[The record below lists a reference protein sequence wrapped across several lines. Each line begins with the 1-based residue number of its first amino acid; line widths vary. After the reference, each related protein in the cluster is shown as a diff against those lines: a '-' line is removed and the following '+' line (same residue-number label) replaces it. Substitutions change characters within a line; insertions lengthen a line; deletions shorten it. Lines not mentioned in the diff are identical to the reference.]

1 MGLICL
7 QGGNEFAPECRDM
20 DALLL
25 DRAGGGT
32 VVLVPLAGA
41 PGREYDTAGANGAR
55 HFAALGADDVR
66 VAPDARRDLAGALAA
81 VNDARLLVLPGGSP
95 RRLRD
100 AIAGTPLHDA
110 VHAAA
115 SDPGRVVMGSSAG
128 AMVLCRV
135 TVLPRWRGTP
145 ETGEGLGVVGDFA
158 VIPHYEGPRA
168 AWERALRAAAPGT
181 DLLGIP
187 ECSGVLLDGEAVTA
201 VGAKPATLIT
211 GDGDREVLA
220 LDVEPER

>member
-7 QGGNEFAPECRDM
+7 EGGNEFAPACRDM
-20 DALLL
+20 DAFLL
-25 DRAGGGT
+25 DRAGKGNP

-41 PGREYDTAGANGAR
+41 PGKEYDTAGANGAR
-55 HFAALGADDVR
+55 HFAALGAVDVR
-66 VAPDARRDLAGALAA
+66 VAPDARKDPAGALAA
-81 VNDARLLVLPGGSP
+81 VDGAALLVLPGGSP

-110 VHAAA
+110 VRRAAN
-115 SDPGRVVMGSSAG
+115 DPARVLMGSSAG

-145 ETGEGLGVVGDFA
+145 ETGEGLGVVEDFA
-158 VIPHYEGPRA
+158 VIPHYDGPRT
-168 AWERALRAAAPGT
+168 AWARALRDAAPDT

-201 VGAKPATLIT
+201 VGQNATTLI
-211 GDGDREVLA
+211 GPDGVREVLA
-220 LDVEPER
+220 LA

>member
-25 DRAGGGT
+25 GMAGST
-32 VVLVPLAGA
+32 APVVLVPLAGA

-55 HFAALGADDVR
+55 HFAALGATDVR
-66 VAPDARRDLAGALAA
+66 VASDARKDPAGALSAVDDAA
-81 VNDARLLVLPGGSP
+81 LLVLPGGSP

-110 VHAAA
+110 ITRAAN
-115 SDPGRVVMGSSAG
+115 DPGRVVMGSSAG

-145 ETGEGLGVVGDFA
+145 ETGEGLGVVEDFA
-158 VIPHYEGPRA
+158 VIPHYDGPRT
-168 AWERALRAAAPGT
+168 AWVRALHAAAPDV

-187 ECSGVLLDGEAVTA
+187 ECSGVLLDGEEVTA
-201 VGAKPATLIT
+201 VGQNASTLIAP
-211 GDGDREVLA
+211 DGTREVLA
-220 LDVEPER
+220 PQ

>member
-25 DRAGGGT
+25 DRAGNDAP

-41 PGREYDTAGANGAR
+41 PGREYDTAGINGVR
-55 HFAALGADDVR
+55 HFEALGATDVR
-66 VAPDARRDLAGALAA
+66 VAPDARKDPAGALAD
-81 VNDARLLVLPGGSP
+81 VEEARLLVLPGGSP

-100 AIAGTPLHDA
+100 AVAGTPLHDA
-110 VHAAA
+110 IRDAAA
-115 SDPGRVVMGSSAG
+115 APDRVVMGSSAG

-145 ETGEGLGVVGDFA
+145 ETGDGLGVVDDFA
-158 VIPHYEGPRA
+158 VIPHYDGPRT
-168 AWERALRAAAPGT
+168 AWERALREAAPDL

-187 ECSGVLLDGEAVTA
+187 ECSGVLLDGETVSA
-201 VGAKPATLIT
+201 VGRQPATLLT
-211 GDGDREVLA
+211 GDGERELLA
-220 LDVEPER
+220 F

>member
-25 DRAGGGT
+25 DRAGNDGP

-55 HFAALGADDVR
+55 HFGTLGATDVR
-66 VAPDARRDLAGALAA
+66 VAPDARKDPAGALAA
-81 VNDARLLVLPGGSP
+81 VEEARLLVLPGGSP
-95 RRLRD
+95 RRLRE
-100 AIAGTPLHDA
+100 ALAGTPLHDA
-110 VHAAA
+110 IRNAAA
-115 SDPGRVVMGSSAG
+115 DPDRVVTGSSAG

-145 ETGEGLGVVGDFA
+145 ETGDGLGVVDDFA
-158 VIPHYEGPRA
+158 VIPHYDGPRTT
-168 AWERALRAAAPGT
+168 WERALHQAAPDL

-187 ECSGVLLDGEAVTA
+187 ECSGVLLDGETVSA
-201 VGAKPATLIT
+201 VGRQPATLLT
-211 GDGDREVLA
+211 SDGERELLA
-220 LDVEPER
+220 F